1 MRYKVKQKYH
11 KMHIFDERRKMFY
24 QKIEQ
29 EIGKRK
35 INLNQLAK
43 GAGIPQSG
51 TSRWKKGTM
60 PSCEALIKICQYLN
74 ISADYLLDLDETPP
88 PPALTDE
95 EKDLLDH
102 FRQCDPGTQ
111 KSIHMLANTG
121 ATENQAKET
130 SLNSKKIG

>member
-1 MRYKVKQKYH
+1 
-11 KMHIFDERRKMFY
+11 MHIFNERRKMFY

-74 ISADYLLDLDETPP
+74 VSADYLLDLDETPP

-121 ATENQAKET
+121 ATENQTKET
-130 SLNSKKIG
+130 LLNSKKRG

>member
-1 MRYKVKQKYH
+1 
-11 KMHIFDERRKMFY
+11 MHIFEERRKMFY

-74 ISADYLLDLDETPP
+74 VSADYLLDLDETPP
-88 PPALTDE
+88 PLALTDE
-95 EKDLLDH
+95 EKKLLDH
-102 FRQCDPGTQ
+102 FRQCSPGEQ
-111 KSIHMLANTG
+111 QSILLLANAG
-121 ATENQAKET
+121 ANKAEQEKE
-130 SLNSKKIG
+130 SLNSKIVG

>member
-1 MRYKVKQKYH
+1 
-11 KMHIFDERRKMFY
+11 MHIFDERRKVFY
-24 QKIEQ
+24 QKTEQ

-74 ISADYLLDLDETPP
+74 VSADYLLDLDETPP

>member
-1 MRYKVKQKYH
+1 
-11 KMHIFDERRKMFY
+11 MHIFNERRKMFY

-74 ISADYLLDLDETPP
+74 VSADYLLDLDETPP

-121 ATENQAKET
+121 ATENQTKET

>member
-1 MRYKVKQKYH
+1 
-11 KMHIFDERRKMFY
+11 MHIFDERRKMFY

-88 PPALTDE
+88 PPALTNE

>member
-1 MRYKVKQKYH
+1 
-11 KMHIFDERRKMFY
+11 MHIFNERRKMFY

>member
-1 MRYKVKQKYH
+1 
-11 KMHIFDERRKMFY
+11 MFY

-88 PPALTDE
+88 PPTLTDE

-102 FRQCDPGTQ
+102 FRQCDPCQVNADNSRHINIVGFIQ
-111 KSIHMLANTG
+111 KLLYKLRTTFSNCHGSQCPVTG
-121 ATENQAKET
+121 M
-130 SLNSKKIG
+130 GV

>member
-1 MRYKVKQKYH
+1 
-11 KMHIFDERRKMFY
+11 MFY

-60 PSCEALIKICQYLN
+60 PSCEALIKICQYLQV
-74 ISADYLLDLDETPP
+74 SADYLLDLDETPP
-88 PPALTDE
+88 PPILSDQE
-95 EKDLLDH
+95 QKLLEH
-102 FRQCDPGTQ
+102 FRLCDSGTQ
-111 KSIHMLANTG
+111 KSICILADSG
-121 ATENQAKET
+121 AAESQEKER
-130 SLNSKKIG
+130 SLNLKKIG

>member
-1 MRYKVKQKYH
+1 
-11 KMHIFDERRKMFY
+11 MHIFDERRKMFY

-74 ISADYLLDLDETPP
+74 ISADYLLDLDETSP

>member
-1 MRYKVKQKYH
+1 
-11 KMHIFDERRKMFY
+11 MHIFNERRKMFY

-74 ISADYLLDLDETPP
+74 VSADYLLDLDETPP

-111 KSIHMLANTG
+111 KSIHMLADTG
-121 ATENQAKET
+121 ATENQTKET

>member
-1 MRYKVKQKYH
+1 
-11 KMHIFDERRKMFY
+11 MHIFDERRKMFY

-74 ISADYLLDLDETPP
+74 VSADYLLDLDETPP

>member
-1 MRYKVKQKYH
+1 
-11 KMHIFDERRKMFY
+11 MHIFDERRKMFY

>member
-1 MRYKVKQKYH
+1 
-11 KMHIFDERRKMFY
+11 MFY

-74 ISADYLLDLDETPP
+74 VSADYLLDLDETPP

-121 ATENQAKET
+121 ATENQAEET

>member
-1 MRYKVKQKYH
+1 
-11 KMHIFDERRKMFY
+11 MFY

-121 ATENQAKET
+121 ATENQTKET

>member
-1 MRYKVKQKYH
+1 
-11 KMHIFDERRKMFY
+11 MHIFNERRKMFY

-121 ATENQAKET
+121 ATENQTKET

>member
-1 MRYKVKQKYH
+1 
-11 KMHIFDERRKMFY
+11 MHIFNERRKMFY

-74 ISADYLLDLDETPP
+74 VSADYLLDLDETPP